1 MTLNRRRLLAAG
13 LTLPLAMPA
22 IRARAAAG
30 KTLRMGFQKGEPVLM
45 AAKQNQDLEK
55 LLAPLAWTVEW
66 IEFQFGPPM
75 LEAMRVGSIDL
86 GAVGD
91 TPPVF
96 AQAAHGD
103 LLYVSGLRS
112 GAQAI
117 LLPPGSPIQTLAD
130 LKGKK
135 LAFGR
140 GSSAHNFTIKAL
152 EKAGLRYDQI
162 EP

>member
-66 IEFQFGPPM
+66 IEFQTASACAQRVLGP
-75 LEAMRVGSIDL
+75 
-86 GAVGD
+86 
-91 TPPVF
+91 
-96 AQAAHGD
+96 AHGSQKMGVPVVAHRIVCIEFEGGPE
-103 LLYVSGLRS
+103 LRFGQSPVPVMVGRAVRQCRMRLSQSNVEFQCLACGGLRFD
-112 GAQAI
+112 AI
-117 LLPPGSPIQTLAD
+117 DIGHLFPPLV
-130 LKGKK
+130 
-135 LAFGR
+135 
-140 GSSAHNFTIKAL
+140 
-152 EKAGLRYDQI
+152 
-162 EP
+162 